1 MARSPDKLMADLF
14 CTSDAVVSPDGVY
27 RYRLSRTWDARKLPL
42 VWIMLN
48 PSTADAEV
56 DDPTIRRCI
65 SFSKREGAGG
75 LEVLNLFAL
84 RATDPKKLRQVS
96 DPVGPDNDRWIRGV
110 LAPHSRVIAAWGEHG
125 KYLGR
130 DFAVLKNLREMG
142 VKIECLGDKPRHPL
156 YIAGSQPMCPTS

>member
-1 MARSPDKLMADLF
+1 MDLF
-14 CTSDAVVSPDGVY
+14 ERKNAVLSPCGRY
-27 RYRLSRTWDARKLPL
+27 RYRLSRTWDGHKLPL

-48 PSTADAEV
+48 PSTADAEI

-84 RATDPKKLRQVS
+84 RATDPKQLRIAS
-96 DPVGPDNDRWIRGV
+96 DPIGPDNDEWIREV
-110 LAPHSRVIAAWGEHG
+110 LHPHSRVVAAWGEHG

-130 DFAVLKNLREMG
+130 GAAVLKTLAASG
-142 VKIECLGDKPRHPL
+142 LIVQCLGDKPRHPL
-156 YIAGSQPMCPTS
+156 YIKGDQPLQAYPPASV